1 MHVREGMSTLV
12 LTVGP
17 GHTLRQAAAQMAE
30 RGVGAAV
37 VNDPDAMGPG
47 IITERDILL
56 SLGRGEDPDSERVAD
71 HLTSDLVFASPH
83 WSLEQAAVAMVRGGF
98 RHLVV
103 VDGGET
109 AGILSVRDIVRCWTD
124 DGASCDIPQQPNLAQ
139 AS

>member
-1 MHVREGMSTLV
+1 MYVREGMSTLV

-17 GHTLRQAAAQMAE
+17 GHTLRQAAAQMTE

-37 VNDPDAMGPG
+37 VLDPDAMGPG

-71 HLTSDLVFASPH
+71 HLTSELVFASPQ

-103 VDGGET
+103 VDQGET

-124 DGASCDIPQQPNLAQ
+124 DGASCDIPQSPDLAR